1 MKNISVQS
9 KGVTTYTPPTRS
21 FKVSRYAALGLCM
34 GFLLPISSNLYAA
47 QPANVLSG
55 LSIEQTGKITVK
67 GKVTDAS
74 GEPIIG
80 ATILEK
86 GTTNGVTTDLDGL
99 FSLTTQKNAELEISF
114 VGYKLRH

>member
-1 MKNISVQS
+1 MHGI
-9 KGVTTYTPPTRS
+9 
-21 FKVSRYAALGLCM
+21 
-34 GFLLPISSNLYAA
+34 LLPISSNLYAA

-99 FSLTTQKNAELEISF
+99 FSLTTQKNA
-114 VGYKLRH
+114 LRGIHQQPLDAGRF